1 VPSVTTVSLD
11 REVAKGG
18 VASWILAYAYSHNTL
33 GVVSAALIAI
43 SWRPRGC
50 HRKSNPLCRSLE
62 LAHYQLLMRPKH
74 NASRTLI
81 I

>member
-18 VASWILAYAYSHNTL
+18 VWLVGYSLGYAHSHNTL
-33 GVVSAALIAI
+33 GVDFAA
-43 SWRPRGC
+43 PRGC
-50 HRKSNPLCRSLE
+50 HRKSNLLRRSLE
-62 LAHYQLLMRPKH
+62 LARYQLLMRPKH